1 MGKKVKRPSETQA
14 RLLQRIAQS
23 YMMVTQ
29 IPGEPDSY
37 HFPNG
42 EPING
47 NAAQAL
53 IRNRWVKGNLDS
65 MFDSKPQRYDA
76 LKP

>member
-1 MGKKVKRPSETQA
+1 MSETAKRPTETQA
-14 RLLQRIAQS
+14 RLLQKIAQS
-23 YMMVTQ
+23 CMMVTQ

-42 EPING
+42 ELING
-47 NAAQAL
+47 KAAQAL
-53 IRNRWVKGNLDS
+53 IRNRWVEGNRDS
-65 MFDSKPQRYDA
+65 MFDSRPQRYDA